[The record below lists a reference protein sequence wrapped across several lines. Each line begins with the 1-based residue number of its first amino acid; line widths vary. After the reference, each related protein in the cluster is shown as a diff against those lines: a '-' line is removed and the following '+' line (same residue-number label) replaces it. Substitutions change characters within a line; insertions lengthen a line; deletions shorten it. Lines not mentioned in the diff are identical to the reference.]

1 MLHLIVERRWPF
13 RLALAFFGLTTT
25 NEVIQQIRVNLFS
38 TLHQIVFHGKGG
50 YDYDTVYHMPIW
62 LRKFTFSEIKK
73 FYDEESASQKSS
85 QKPNQTNLI
94 NPDGTVNV
102 PSFKEASKPY
112 KVQSSYK

>member
-1 MLHLIVERRWPF
+1 VGRRWPF

-25 NEVIQQIRVNLFS
+25 NGAIQQARVNLFS

-73 FYDEESASQKSS
+73 FYDEEAEVNSKAAKS
-85 QKPNQTNLI
+85 KNQSNLV
-94 NPDGTVNV
+94 NPDGTVNT
-102 PSFKEASKPY
+102 PAFKEASKQY
-112 KVQSSYK
+112 KGQSSYK

>member
-1 MLHLIVERRWPF
+1 MGRRWPF

-25 NEVIQQIRVNLFS
+25 NGEIQQARVNLFS

-50 YDYDTVYHMPIW
+50 YDYDTVYNMPIW

-73 FYDEESASQKSS
+73 FYDAETEANSKAAKN
-85 QKPNQTNLI
+85 KNQSNLV

-102 PSFKEASKPY
+102 PAFKEASKPY
-112 KVQSSYK
+112 KGQSSYK